1 METQMSKTLNDIAL
15 TNLVRVALAE
25 DIGSGDATTLS
36 TVPEGLMAKAVL
48 IAKENCVCAGLMV
61 ASKVFYELDKD
72 VRFTAMVKEGQVCA
86 KGTVLAEIAGKAQ
99 SLLTAERTALNYL
112 QRISGIATVTHRYVE
127 ETNGSKTK
135 ILDTRKTTPG
145 LRMLEKYAVA
155 MGGGTNHRF
164 ALFDRI
170 MIKDNH
176 RELASM
182 GGPGGIS
189 RCVQSC
195 REKYEDLE
203 IEVEADTIQEA
214 EEAAEAGADY
224 ILLDN
229 MSNEEVK
236 QAIKIIAGRSLV
248 EVSGGITIDRI
259 SELSAIE
266 GVDFISVGAL
276 THSVKS
282 TDISLDIQVDTS
294 A

>member
-1 METQMSKTLNDIAL
+1 MSRTLNDIAL

-25 DIGSGDATTLS
+25 DLGSGDATTLS
-36 TVPEGLMAKAVL
+36 TVPEGLVAKAVL
-48 IAKENCVCAGLMV
+48 IAKENCVCAGLPV
-61 ASKVFYELDKD
+61 ASKVFYELDNNA
-72 VRFTAMVKEGQVCA
+72 RFTALVKEGEYCK
-86 KGTVLAEIAGKAQ
+86 KGTVLAEVTGKAQ

-127 ETNGSKTK
+127 QTKGSKTK

-145 LRMLEKYAVA
+145 MRMLEKYGVA
-155 MGGGTNHRF
+155 MGGGTNHRIG
-164 ALFDRI
+164 LYDRV

-176 RELASM
+176 RELAALS
-182 GGPGGIS
+182 GPGGIARS
-189 RCVQSC
+189 VKAC
-195 REKYEDLE
+195 RDKFPDLE
-203 IEVEADTIQEA
+203 VEVEADTLQEA
-214 EEAAEAGADY
+214 EEAAIAEAEY

-259 SELSAIE
+259 AELSAIE

>member
-1 METQMSKTLNDIAL
+1 MSTNLNDNAL

-48 IAKENCVCAGLMV
+48 IAKENCVCAGLPV
-61 ASKVFYELDKD
+61 ASKVFYELDQN
-72 VRFTAMVKEGQVCA
+72 VRFKALVKEGEICP
-86 KGTVLAEIAGKAQ
+86 KGTVLAEITGKAQ

-127 ETNGSKTK
+127 ETKGSKTQ

-145 LRMLEKYAVA
+145 LRMLEKYGVA
-155 MGGGTNHRF
+155 MGGGTNHRIG
-164 ALFDRI
+164 LYDRV

-182 GGPGGIS
+182 GGPGGIA
-189 RCVQSC
+189 RCVASC
-195 REKYEDLE
+195 RKKYDDLE
-203 IEVEADTIQEA
+203 IEVEADTLEEA
-214 EEAAEAGADY
+214 NEAAEAGADY

-229 MSNEEVK
+229 MSNAEVK
-236 QAIKIIAGRSLV
+236 EAIKIIASRSLV

-259 SELSAIE
+259 ASLSAIE

-282 TDISLDIQVDTS
+282 TDISLDIQVDTN